1 MINTYTAKVPGCYGA
16 KLGRKT
22 AYRECVHNVLSL
34 HKEFLA
40 TIPDINNISTDDY
53 SVRSDYFIKTK
64 GLRILSEKPVAR
76 LDGNQYVVDV
86 YYTVTWN

>member
-1 MINTYTAKVPGCYGA
+1 MINTYTTKVPGCYGA

-34 HKEFLA
+34 HTEFLSI
-40 TIPDINNISTDDY
+40 IPDIMNISTDDY
-53 SVRSDYFIKTK
+53 TVRSDHFIKAK

-76 LDGNQYVVDV
+76 LEGNHYVVDV
-86 YYTVTWN
+86 YYTVTWD